1 MTQLIV
7 SINDNSMLSEIK
19 HAIGMFRGVV
29 SVTERENTY
38 TPNETTLKAMNE
50 VECHDTIVCESFS
63 DYLKLVSDDIQ
74 D

>member
-29 SVTERENTY
+29 SVTERDNNY

-50 VECHDTIVCESFS
+50 V
-63 DYLKLVSDDIQ
+63 
-74 D
+74 